1 MRIADYQPNYYE
13 NVKEFKLLANIEDE
27 LFEEINNELQT
38 AHANNY
44 VMTANEK
51 AIRIYEDALNIIPNP
66 AIETLEFRRE
76 RILNRFQLHSPFTLR
91 FLKEKLDAIIGKGKY
106 VLTLDYNAYT
116 MYLEMT
122 IDNASWFK
130 EANLTINWIK
140 PANIKYVMVPVVFE
154 RLGLKERLF
163 ARKVEYFR
171 ISKSLLG
178 VNRLVEQ
185 GVKDRFK
192 LNEGKIGET
201 PFITFAYKDQ
211 FKLNEGKVSVTPLA
225 TLEDGYEVE
234 VPIR

>member
-1 MRIADYQPNYYE
+1 MRIADYQPSYYE

-27 LFEEINNELQT
+27 LFEEVHNELQT

-66 AIETLEFRRE
+66 TVETLEFRRE
-76 RILNRFQLHSPFTLR
+76 RILNRFQMYSPFTLK

-122 IDNASWFK
+122 LENASWFK

-140 PANIKYVMVPVVFE
+140 PANIKYVMVPVIFE
-154 RLGLKERLF
+154 RIYLKESLF
-163 ARKVEYFR
+163 AREVEYFR
-171 ISKSLLG
+171 ISRSRLG
-178 VNRLVEQ
+178 VNRLVDY
-185 GVKDRFK
+185 KIIDRFK
-192 LNEGKIGET
+192 TNNGQVDK
-201 PFITFAYKDQ
+201 
-211 FKLNEGKVSVTPLA
+211 TPLV
-225 TLEDGYEVE
+225 TYDEKEVQLF
-234 VPIR
+234 